1 MVRLTTFLRNHV
13 AVKTMAR
20 VVDICSNEL
29 HQLVAMAT
37 ESLLSGKVIAVP
49 TDTIYG
55 IAALVQNSE
64 AVDRMYNIKNR
75 DYSKP
80 LAISVAEIK
89 DIYRWGKVTVSSD
102 LLSELLPGAVTVVF
116 ERTEDLNPDLNPGT
130 SLVGIRIPDHKFVRE
145 ISRSCQ
151 GPIALTSAN
160 VSSTQSTLNIQEFK
174 NLWPQ
179 LDIVFDGGELG
190 DTFHSRAGST
200 VVDLSVQG
208 TFKIIREGSA
218 IKSTLAA
225 LCSHHLQDRENR

>member
-55 IAALVQNSE
+55 ITALVQNSE
-64 AVDRMYNIKNR
+64 AMDRMYNIKNR

-89 DIYRWGKVTVSSD
+89 DIYRWGKVTVSSE

-208 TFKIIREGSA
+208 TYKIIREGSA

-225 LCSHHLQDRENR
+225 LRSHHLQDRENR